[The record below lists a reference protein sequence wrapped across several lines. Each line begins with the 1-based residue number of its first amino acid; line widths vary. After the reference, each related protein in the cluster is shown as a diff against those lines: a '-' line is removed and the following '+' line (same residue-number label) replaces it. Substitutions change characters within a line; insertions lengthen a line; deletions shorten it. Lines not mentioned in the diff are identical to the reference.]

1 MRLSRKIHIGSVSF
15 LGSKGSNG
23 AAVWSTV
30 SLLPSLCSSF
40 LTMLSSHAS
49 CEDSFCLSA
58 CSNVELS
65 GKSVS
70 VRKCPVLYCEHVCRE
85 SSWLLGRAVHCK
97 QHHSLGRVT
106 LNWALACMRDSLLS
120 DLNCELVVAGS
131 LTLLPLW
138 LPCYDDCNLELGA
151 K

>member
-1 MRLSRKIHIGSVSF
+1 MEAEQGEEAGSGAPGRSPFAQNPFYVHDRNPTQMRLSRKIHISSVYF

-40 LTMLSSHAS
+40 PMMLSSHAS

-58 CSNVELS
+58 WSNVELS

-70 VRKCPVLYCEHVCRE
+70 VRKCLDYVVLYVCRE
-85 SSWLLGRAVHCK
+85 
-97 QHHSLGRVT
+97 
-106 LNWALACMRDSLLS
+106 LS
-120 DLNCELVVAGS
+120 
-131 LTLLPLW
+131 
-138 LPCYDDCNLELGA
+138 
-151 K
+151 